1 MSVKKEKGWDVR
13 ISELREKLLE
23 RGSTPEEI
31 RKKEEAWALLKVDLQ
46 NKLKKRGFT
55 QEQVERME
63 FVPKMSRKGKP
74 IVHVIWEIGYST
86 KDHYGNTIF
95 SLPDTGSDR

>member
-1 MSVKKEKGWDVR
+1 MSVRKEKGWDVR
-13 ISELREKLLE
+13 ISELREKPLK

-31 RKKEEAWALLKVDLQ
+31 RKKEEAWAHLKVDLQ
-46 NKLKKRGFT
+46 EKLIKRGFT
-55 QEQVERME
+55 PEQVERME
-63 FVPKMSRKGKP
+63 FIPETSRKGKP
-74 IVHVIWEIGYST
+74 IVYVRWEIGYST